1 MTADLDLDDLLGES
15 LDILKK
21 EREQKQAQKASK
33 KGATLPKT
41 AGWMTGP
48 EVEAHYADVKKIK
61 DRAEGW
67 KDICAV
73 LLIHSQVCST
83 CHSEHQRVE
92 GVFIKKEQLRLRCFN
107 YVAPKDNFELSRLPR
122 EVEIRPQPVT
132 MCPSCYPQQGW
143 TDIPVS
149 IKE

>member
-1 MTADLDLDDLLGES
+1 MTIDLDLDDLLGES

-33 KGATLPKT
+33 KGAVLPKT

-48 EVEAHYADVKKIK
+48 EVEEHYKDVQKIK
-61 DRAEGW
+61 ARSEGW
-67 KDICAV
+67 QDVAAV

-107 YVAPKDNFELSRLPR
+107 YVAPKDNFELSRLSK
-122 EVEIRPQPVT
+122 EVEIRQQYVT
-132 MCPSCYPQQGW
+132 MCADCYPLQGW
-143 TDIPVS
+143 MDIPIT